1 MGTDPTV
8 LPFLMF
14 GTGAEVFKKTA
25 AELMGGE
32 KAKQSIHRTSP
43 RWGEKAPVGTC
54 CLQQEFS
61 YSHR

>member
-25 AELMGGE
+25 AELMGGR
-32 KAKQSIHRTSP
+32 KQSRASTEHHQDRE
-43 RWGEKAPVGTC
+43 RKH
-54 CLQQEFS
+54 Q
-61 YSHR
+61 

>member
-1 MGTDPTV
+1 MVLGRITAVGTDPTV

-43 RWGEKAPVGTC
+43 DRERKH
-54 CLQQEFS
+54 Q
-61 YSHR
+61 

>member
-43 RWGEKAPVGTC
+43 R
-54 CLQQEFS
+54 
-61 YSHR
+61 

>member
-1 MGTDPTV
+1 MVLGRITAVGTDPTV

-43 RWGEKAPVGTC
+43 R
-54 CLQQEFS
+54 
-61 YSHR
+61 